1 MAGGSSES
9 VADADWG
16 TNDTAEHLPNEIELT
31 DYAHELAFLPDL
43 TEQSSTTLD
52 YSGPN
57 VQNIDLQTDQQAK
70 LVAVLQ
76 KQEEIMIA
84 SGNALPPPAYGVV
97 CDIDVQGH
105 PPIKQKARR
114 TPLRFLG
121 KLYELLKGLLT
132 ARLVSFSDSPWAS
145 PIVIVLKKNGID
157 IRLCIDYKRVNA
169 ITAIMEYAMPLVD
182 DLLTEMEAYLWF
194 CSLDAASGFWAVMM
208 TRRARK
214 ISAFVCAL
222 GHFEWLR
229 MPFGLKNAPM
239 IYQRMIDNALWGFVQ
254 PKGGWANFSGKMR
267 IAETADAEDR
277 AGVTEASVSLS
288 EAPRTKFEADRALS
302 TTESAVQDFA
312 VYGAAL
318 YQLKD
323 ADFEP
328 GGDLSAARRSFA
340 MLQQRVRDAPIL
352 RHFDRGKDV
361 HVTLF
366 ANEWALI
373 STVMQEHEGKLHPV
387 RFCGRVLKDAEMNY
401 HPAEKEVLA
410 LLLVLKV
417 CYTQLVGKSIQVYTR
432 FSTLEWVHKSKTLFG
447 RATQFAVLL
456 SPWHLVVERVK
467 EKECAFAQLLQAG
480 LTSFV
485 DLNESLAS
493 VAPPSKGSPNVR
505 LDPHLLY
512 ARLPTSYSGHV
523 LSFDGSAKTEK
534 HGGYGSCSWI
544 LWKLPEWTIVIAAS
558 AYLETTTVNL
568 AEYAG
573 MNNGVSAALGLAI
586 TDLVIV
592 GDSRL
597 AIQQSLGVIA
607 CRKETL
613 MAQLNHH
620 RELVAKLRSVKY
632 LHAIR
637 EFNAAADSLASETLE
652 SKASAVTTSEARIAE
667 LRALNRINE
676 VIYETSVDE
685 TTEEKPSVSVLR
697 ASMTSKE
704 PRSKTFFDF
713 VRAED
718 RDSGHVTVTTR
729 HQAKAKTKR
738 VRFTNEVSVMG
749 QDDAAR
755 LAESNAVPNEAQN
768 VREETLPAT
777 EALTAATPAP
787 PDAEDVD
794 PLTVQEER
802 RRRVAAAQE
811 EELRW
816 SNLRAVL

>member
-1 MAGGSSES
+1 
-9 VADADWG
+9 
-16 TNDTAEHLPNEIELT
+16 
-31 DYAHELAFLPDL
+31 
-43 TEQSSTTLD
+43 
-52 YSGPN
+52 
-57 VQNIDLQTDQQAK
+57 
-70 LVAVLQ
+70 
-76 KQEEIMIA
+76 
-84 SGNALPPPAYGVV
+84 
-97 CDIDVQGH
+97 
-105 PPIKQKARR
+105 
-114 TPLRFLG
+114 
-121 KLYELLKGLLT
+121 
-132 ARLVSFSDSPWAS
+132 
-145 PIVIVLKKNGID
+145 
-157 IRLCIDYKRVNA
+157 
-169 ITAIMEYAMPLVD
+169 MEYAMPLVD
-182 DLLTEMEAYLWF
+182 DLLTEMKAYLWF

-239 IYQRMIDNALWGFVQ
+239 IYQRMINNALWGFVQ
-254 PKGGWANFSGKMR
+254 PKGGWASFSEKMR
-267 IAETADAEDR
+267 MAETTDAEDR
-277 AGVTEASVSLS
+277 AGVTEASVGPN
-288 EAPRTKFEADRALS
+288 ETPRTKFEADRALS
-302 TTESAVQDFA
+302 TTESAVATLVNSPLADMYSSGEPDKSSLVHVLDRRSFVDDICFGSETFEACLATLDRLLSRFQECRISISFPKSLFVQRNVGFLSHDVSAAGIAPDAKKAAAMTELSFPASKKGVQSFLGALNYYSRFIQDFA

-328 GGDLSAARRSFA
+328 GGDLSSARQSFA

-366 ANEWALI
+366 ANEWALS
-373 STVMQEHEGKLHPV
+373 STLMQEHEGKLHPV

-417 CYTQLVGKSIQVYTR
+417 CYIQLVGKTIRVYTR

-456 SPWHLVVERVK
+456 SPWHLVVERVR
-467 EKECAFAQLLQAG
+467 EKDCAFAQLLQAG

-485 DLNESLAS
+485 DLDESLAS
-493 VAPPSKGSPNVR
+493 VAPPFKGSPNVR

-534 HGGYGSCSWI
+534 HGGYGSSWI
-544 LWKLPEWTIVIAAS
+544 LWKLPEWTMVIAAS
-558 AYLETTTVNL
+558 AYLETTTVNI

-685 TTEEKPSVSVLR
+685 TTEEKPSVSVL
-697 ASMTSKE
+697 
-704 PRSKTFFDF
+704 
-713 VRAED
+713 
-718 RDSGHVTVTTR
+718 
-729 HQAKAKTKR
+729 
-738 VRFTNEVSVMG
+738 
-749 QDDAAR
+749 
-755 LAESNAVPNEAQN
+755 
-768 VREETLPAT
+768 
-777 EALTAATPAP
+777 
-787 PDAEDVD
+787 
-794 PLTVQEER
+794 
-802 RRRVAAAQE
+802 
-811 EELRW
+811 
-816 SNLRAVL
+816 

>member
-1 MAGGSSES
+1 
-9 VADADWG
+9 
-16 TNDTAEHLPNEIELT
+16 
-31 DYAHELAFLPDL
+31 
-43 TEQSSTTLD
+43 
-52 YSGPN
+52 
-57 VQNIDLQTDQQAK
+57 
-70 LVAVLQ
+70 
-76 KQEEIMIA
+76 
-84 SGNALPPPAYGVV
+84 
-97 CDIDVQGH
+97 
-105 PPIKQKARR
+105 
-114 TPLRFLG
+114 
-121 KLYELLKGLLT
+121 
-132 ARLVSFSDSPWAS
+132 
-145 PIVIVLKKNGID
+145 
-157 IRLCIDYKRVNA
+157 
-169 ITAIMEYAMPLVD
+169 
-182 DLLTEMEAYLWF
+182 
-194 CSLDAASGFWAVMM
+194 
-208 TRRARK
+208 
-214 ISAFVCAL
+214 
-222 GHFEWLR
+222 
-229 MPFGLKNAPM
+229 
-239 IYQRMIDNALWGFVQ
+239 
-254 PKGGWANFSGKMR
+254 
-267 IAETADAEDR
+267 
-277 AGVTEASVSLS
+277 
-288 EAPRTKFEADRALS
+288 
-302 TTESAVQDFA
+302 
-312 VYGAAL
+312 
-318 YQLKD
+318 
-323 ADFEP
+323 
-328 GGDLSAARRSFA
+328 
-340 MLQQRVRDAPIL
+340 
-352 RHFDRGKDV
+352 
-361 HVTLF
+361 
-366 ANEWALI
+366 
-373 STVMQEHEGKLHPV
+373 MQEHEGKLHPV

-417 CYTQLVGKSIQVYTR
+417 CYTQLVGKSIRVYTR

-467 EKECAFAQLLQAG
+467 ENDCAFAQLLQAG

-485 DLNESLAS
+485 DLDESLAS

-505 LDPHLLY
+505 LDPHMLY
-512 ARLPTSYSGHV
+512 ARLPIWYSGHV

-534 HGGYGSCSWI
+534 HVLIRNHYSE
-544 LWKLPEWTIVIAAS
+544 PP
-558 AYLETTTVNL
+558 
-568 AEYAG
+568 EYAG

-685 TTEEKPSVSVLR
+685 TTEEKPSVSVLP

-704 PRSKTFFDF
+704 PRSKTFSDF

-738 VRFTNEVSVMG
+738 VRFANEVSVMG

-768 VREETLPAT
+768 VQEETLPAT

-794 PLTVQEER
+794 PLTVQER
-802 RRRVAAAQE
+802 RRRVAAAQDE
-811 EELRW
+811 ALR
-816 SNLRAVL
+816 